1 MISISQLFEL
11 TTRTKNTLKT
21 SGKLIGS
28 GVALGL
34 TGVGKVADHAGQSLY
49 KSINKKDS
57 PLSTKEDLLVSK
69 EDNKDLEG
77 SKK

>member
-11 TTRTKNTLKT
+11 STRTKSTLKE

-34 TGVGKVADHAGQSLY
+34 SGVGKVADQAGQSIY

-57 PLSTKEDLLVSK
+57 PLASPES
-69 EDNKDLEG
+69 E
-77 SKK
+77 KKPDKT

>member
-11 TTRTKNTLKT
+11 STRAKSTLKE

-34 TGVGKVADHAGQSLY
+34 SGVGKVADQAGQSIY
-49 KSINKKDS
+49 KSVNYPYPKGIGAW
-57 PLSTKEDLLVSK
+57 STQTISVQQC
-69 EDNKDLEG
+69 
-77 SKK
+77 

>member
-11 TTRTKNTLKT
+11 STRTKSTLKQ

-34 TGVGKVADHAGQSLY
+34 SGVGKVADQTGQSIY

-57 PLSTKEDLLVSK
+57 PLTTKEPVKDNKESK
-69 EDNKDLEG
+69 E
-77 SKK
+77 